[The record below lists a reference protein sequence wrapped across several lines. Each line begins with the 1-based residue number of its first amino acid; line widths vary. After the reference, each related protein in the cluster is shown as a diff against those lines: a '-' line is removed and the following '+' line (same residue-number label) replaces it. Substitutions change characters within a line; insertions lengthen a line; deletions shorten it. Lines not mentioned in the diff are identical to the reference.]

1 MRTIPF
7 TSSLLTVGLMATASL
22 AVAQNINQAAVDTM
36 TKDVAKVV
44 FASIKQPKAQEIYVQ
59 LLNCGDGCDPQAIIR
74 MVGGWD
80 AVGAKM
86 QELNE
91 LKNTQAFQNMS
102 PTEANTA
109 IHRQLAQF
117 YVRYKKDNNYARP
130 LNPAVQQQI
139 LAKVDQLLPPGAGVD
154 PAPVQ
159 RSLDNPTE
167 TPTITGDEAVVDPAT
182 FQLSKLEREVKER
195 QQKQLW
201 MMILSG
207 IVGLLVGASAIYLLL
222 YRAAQ
227 AEIQALLDKNNQLQN
242 SLETAQ
248 RTNSGSGTDMNSI
261 RVDYRQKANAYDAV
275 VKELGSN
282 PLVAIRQLK
291 QQTTA
296 TENPG
301 PAPVVRSGEPKVES
315 GRNTELMPEPIPT
328 PVMPAPVPAP
338 PPVPAPARS
347 EVFYFPPPDQNG
359 QFDSSLQSNALL
371 PESAYR
377 LSVSAE
383 NPLVANFR
391 FEADQGRLAR
401 FLTYRNYMIEPAC
414 ESENSYSTTHTRIT
428 MRRDGVAVL
437 ENGSWRVKTKAL
449 IRV

>member
-1 MRTIPF
+1 MRTILF
-7 TSSLLTVGLMATASL
+7 TSSLLTAGLIATASL
-22 AVAQNINQAAVDTM
+22 AVGQNINQAAVDTM

-59 LLNCGDGCDPQAIIR
+59 LLNCGDGCDPQTIIR

-117 YVRYKKDNNYARP
+117 YVRYKKDNNYGKP
-130 LNPAVQQQI
+130 LSPAVQQQI
-139 LAKVDQLLPPGAGVD
+139 LAKVDQLLPPVAGVD
-154 PAPVQ
+154 PAPTQEV
-159 RSLDNPTE
+159 SENPTD
-167 TPTITGDEAVVDPAT
+167 TPAVTGDEAVVDPTT

-201 MMILSG
+201 MMIVSG
-207 IVGLLVGASAIYLLL
+207 IVGLLVGAGTVYLLL

-227 AEIQALLDKNNQLQN
+227 AERKALLEENNQLRN

-248 RTNSGSGTDMNSI
+248 RTNSGTDMNSI

-275 VKELGSN
+275 VAELGPN

-296 TENPG
+296 PESPG
-301 PAPVVRSGEPKVES
+301 PAPVVRSGEPKVDL
-315 GRNTELMPEPIPT
+315 GKTTDPLPEPA
-328 PVMPAPVPAP
+328 PAPVVPASVPAP
-338 PPVPAPARS
+338 PPVSAPARS

-359 QFDSSLQSNALL
+359 QFDSSLKSGSLL

-391 FEADQGRLAR
+391 FEADPGRLAR

-449 IRV
+449 IRYE